1 MDKQIYEIAKDLAKI
16 SGEYLANCA
25 DSCDTCPYGN
35 CRGKFALEL
44 YNAGYRKIPEG
55 AVVLTQGEY
64 KSMRM
69 LADECKKRRWE
80 DANEIAIPQSPPLL
94 EERKK
99 DIVPLLTEGELLK
112 LISSMWYKSLHDL
125 ATEAKV
131 PYRFVMRAIR
141 CQKIP
146 EEYTRR
152 LTEFLNSL

>member
-1 MDKQIYEIAKDLAKI
+1 MDKQKQIEEMAKI
-16 SGEYLANCA
+16 ICYRSIEYQGERKTHIHGAFGA
-25 DSCDTCPYGN
+25 I
-35 CRGKFALEL
+35 AEEL
-44 YNAGYRKIPEG
+44 YNVGYRKIPEG